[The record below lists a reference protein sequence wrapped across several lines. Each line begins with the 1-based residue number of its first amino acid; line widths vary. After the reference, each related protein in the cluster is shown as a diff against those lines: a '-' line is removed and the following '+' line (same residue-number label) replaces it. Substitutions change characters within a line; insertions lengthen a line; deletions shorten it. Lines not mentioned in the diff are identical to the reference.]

1 MSRDK
6 IILYLLVILSVAS
19 VLSLVYN
26 FRIVGNIIV
35 KGERIVN
42 YTPSIVD
49 LVMFPNVNSSNISV
63 VKAKLEKIPQG
74 YVIKGITFKDDLSA
88 MVLAIKV
95 SSKTNSFEIS
105 VNITPKDEELSANPT
120 IILATSSSEYQNS
133 PWTAEELLSTIY
145 NRTITLKYL
154 NDNRSKDFYVLDF
167 NFCKYSER
175 YCSLKYKVSSKHTS
189 WYNIIIASDGSGN
202 TVKWRLEIFIT

>member
-1 MSRDK
+1 M
-6 IILYLLVILSVAS
+6 
-19 VLSLVYN
+19 
-26 FRIVGNIIV
+26 
-35 KGERIVN
+35 
-42 YTPSIVD
+42 
-49 LVMFPNVNSSNISV
+49 MFPDVNSSNISV

-74 YVIKGITFKDDLSA
+74 YIIKGITFKDNLSA

-95 SSKTNSFEIS
+95 SNKTNSFEIS
-105 VNITPKDEELSANPT
+105 ININPKDRKLSANPT

-167 NFCKYSER
+167 NFCKYSEK
-175 YCSLKYKVSSKHTS
+175 YCSLKYKVSSKHTT

-202 TVKWRLEIFIT
+202 TVKWRLEVSVT